1 MYNKNCHFARSYPNK
16 QDYFSDIIEY
26 LFWHGFCS
34 LIGCR
39 EVSVMKKIAY
49 VWFVA
54 LLVLMGCGTASNEN
68 KNKASAQP
76 KVTAAQPVAP
86 EVSAAGEA
94 DLQKAPA
101 ETVVNTESIAF
112 DIIQEEFVETMDIYV
127 EGSDAP
133 VTLDLSAYADYQV
146 AIEMTSRDSLKESR
160 LVITGN
166 HWQRAYPIKKSEE
179 QSSDGAVFYSALDKK
194 EDTDQR
200 DYGDP
205 YLRIGHMGSILG
217 LPLYRKRVSHKPAF
231 AIVLYKGH
239 WGVQYEVSHSIML
252 KRMRKYE
259 RYADE
264 KKDIEK
270 SHGKTIDQ
278 MRSDLFAVML
288 SSSAVRQELAKQDI
302 SEIPA
307 EQVDRIDQHTTIF
320 AVTH

>member
-1 MYNKNCHFARSYPNK
+1 
-16 QDYFSDIIEY
+16 
-26 LFWHGFCS
+26 
-34 LIGCR
+34 
-39 EVSVMKKIAY
+39 
-49 VWFVA
+49 
-54 LLVLMGCGTASNEN
+54 
-68 KNKASAQP
+68 
-76 KVTAAQPVAP
+76 
-86 EVSAAGEA
+86 
-94 DLQKAPA
+94 
-101 ETVVNTESIAF
+101 
-112 DIIQEEFVETMDIYV
+112 MDIYV

-205 YLRIGHMGSILG
+205 YLRLPSPFPMAGIRG
-217 LPLYRKRVSHKPAF
+217 LPLYRKRVSHKPDF

-239 WGVQYEVSHSIML
+239 WGVKYEASHSIML

-264 KKDIEK
+264 KKDI
-270 SHGKTIDQ
+270 
-278 MRSDLFAVML
+278 
-288 SSSAVRQELAKQDI
+288 
-302 SEIPA
+302 
-307 EQVDRIDQHTTIF
+307 
-320 AVTH
+320 